1 MKTLIKLAPVV
12 GVVALLAAC
21 GQTME
26 QRAASGALGGG
37 RRGHRRRGRRGD
49 ASALSQ
55 VRPRG

>member
-26 QRAASGALGGG
+26 QRAATGA
-37 RRGHRRRGRRGD
+37 REQTAQ
-49 ASALSQ
+49 ASAREQ
-55 VRPRG
+55 TA

>member
-26 QRAASGALGGG
+26 
-37 RRGHRRRGRRGD
+37 
-49 ASALSQ
+49 
-55 VRPRG
+55 